1 VRYAFIESHRTEFSV
16 RSMCRVLMGWPLEM
30 PSAVA
35 LTIAY
40 GIADDAIIHAL
51 GRLKFDVLIEKG

>member
-1 VRYAFIESHRTEFSV
+1 
-16 RSMCRVLMGWPLEM
+16 MCRVLMGWPLEM